1 MFGYVLLASSIAFR
15 KVHSGT
21 GQIKLMSKHSDRQNV
36 CETSW
41 NNLITVSTCCTQLL
55 DKWNVFN
62 ILLHAMRGLSDTS

>member
-1 MFGYVLLASSIAFR
+1 MLGCVLLASSIPFQ

-36 CETSW
+36 CETIW

-55 DKWNVFN
+55 DKWKVS
-62 ILLHAMRGLSDTS
+62 IYDCML